1 MRVTHPHCA
10 GIDIHKKSMTV
21 CIFADQAN
29 GSQPAYYKRNF
40 ATHSAGIQE
49 LQTWLQEH
57 QVSEVGM
64 EATGVY
70 WKPVWNA
77 LEGKYGLHL
86 CNPEHIRA
94 IPGAKTD
101 LRDGTRIADLLAY
114 GKLPESFIPPRWQ
127 RELRDLTRMRTQ
139 LQQEAARVANRIA
152 KVLEDAQIKLGCVA
166 SDILGVSGRLILHAM
181 VAGETDET
189 VLSEMVKGQ
198 LKKKKAELRKVLQG
212 GVQEHHR
219 FQLKMLLKLIDEIEE
234 HIFQLD
240 LRIGQYLEPYEDIV
254 QRLDAIPGV
263 DRIGAAVIVAEI
275 GPNVNAWPEARK
287 LACWACLCPG
297 SRISAGKR
305 LSGRMRAGN
314 RWLRGAFCQMAWAAT
329 RKKGSYCKAQFH
341 RLAGRRGKKRA
352 VMAVAHTLLIVV
364 YHLLR
369 DPAIQYREPG
379 EDYFDKRDAQ
389 HTATALVK
397 RLRKLGYDVTVKP
410 KQAA

>member
-139 LQQEAARVANRIA
+139 LQQ
-152 KVLEDAQIKLGCVA
+152 G
-166 SDILGVSGRLILHAM
+166 SGP
-181 VAGETDET
+181 G
-189 VLSEMVKGQ
+189 GQ
-198 LKKKKAELRKVLQG
+198 P
-212 GVQEHHR
+212 HR
-219 FQLKMLLKLIDEIEE
+219 Q
-234 HIFQLD
+234 
-240 LRIGQYLEPYEDIV
+240 
-254 QRLDAIPGV
+254 
-263 DRIGAAVIVAEI
+263 
-275 GPNVNAWPEARK
+275 
-287 LACWACLCPG
+287 
-297 SRISAGKR
+297 SAG
-305 LSGRMRAGN
+305 GRTDQAGLCGQ
-314 RWLRGAFCQMAWAAT
+314 RHSRRVRPFDFARHG
-329 RKKGSYCKAQFH
+329 
-341 RLAGRRGKKRA
+341 GRRNR
-352 VMAVAHTLLIVV
+352 
-364 YHLLR
+364 
-369 DPAIQYREPG
+369 
-379 EDYFDKRDAQ
+379 
-389 HTATALVK
+389 
-397 RLRKLGYDVTVKP
+397 
-410 KQAA
+410 

>member
-1 MRVTHPHCA
+1 MRVPAPPSMKMGARCYVLRRAALRVRAGNHSGFEPAVESALGGFSHPTLLSPSGAAVPRRMNARERTSYLVCKSPPQRRRKETYESNTSSL

-152 KVLEDAQIKLGCVA
+152 KVLEDAQIKLDCVA

-240 LRIGQYLEPYEDIV
+240 LRIGQYLEP
-254 QRLDAIPGV
+254 
-263 DRIGAAVIVAEI
+263 
-275 GPNVNAWPEARK
+275 
-287 LACWACLCPG
+287 
-297 SRISAGKR
+297 
-305 LSGRMRAGN
+305 
-314 RWLRGAFCQMAWAAT
+314 
-329 RKKGSYCKAQFH
+329 
-341 RLAGRRGKKRA
+341 
-352 VMAVAHTLLIVV
+352 
-364 YHLLR
+364 
-369 DPAIQYREPG
+369 
-379 EDYFDKRDAQ
+379 
-389 HTATALVK
+389 
-397 RLRKLGYDVTVKP
+397 
-410 KQAA
+410 